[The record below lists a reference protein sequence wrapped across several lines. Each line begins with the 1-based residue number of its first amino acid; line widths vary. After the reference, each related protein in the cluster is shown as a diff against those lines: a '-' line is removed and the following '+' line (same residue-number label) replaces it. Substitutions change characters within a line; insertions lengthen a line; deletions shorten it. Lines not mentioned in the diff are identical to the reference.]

1 MSNGKWYPALPCSI
15 FILCGAFHFF
25 APHRHF
31 SFLISHFSFHK
42 KDRRSGLFLFALFQY
57 RRQPGGN
64 AREEAEKRDLQHHDE
79 SKRCR
84 AGDDILNRAVLADA
98 LDDEEIHADRRCNEG
113 QLHIDQ
119 EHDIEPDG
127 IEAQRLDDRVE
138 HRQRDEDDGNCFQHT
153 PQNEQHDID
162 ADEDDPAVHMP
173 FRHERHERLRDL
185 QHRQDIAE
193 EHSAD
198 HDGKDH
204 AGCLDGRAE
213 DPRHITDRKAPV
225 DEECDD
231 ERIDRALFDY
241 SIVKT
246 QYAGHAVEIAAAAAK
261 DNVDIVVAIGGD
273 GTINEIGRS
282 LVHTNTALG
291 IIPCGSGNGLA
302 RHLHIPMDAKAA
314 IDLLNTGECT
324 CVDYGKIND
333 MPFFCTCGVGFD
345 AFVSLKFADSG
356 KRGLLTYL
364 ENTLHESLTYEP
376 ETYEIENEEGTIKY
390 KAFLIAC
397 ANASQYGNNA
407 YIAPQASLTDGL
419 MDVTIL
425 EPFTVLDVPSLSF
438 QLFNKTIDQNSRI
451 KTMRA
456 KKIKIHRTKEGVM
469 HYDGD
474 PVMGGKDIE
483 VELIPHGLNVIIS
496 NKKKEEEPFSLLQQ
510 IVEYFSG
517 LKPKHEE
524 LIKQKYNHLFV
535 LNRHLLRRLSKK

>member
-1 MSNGKWYPALPCSI
+1 MTAKKRIVFVVNPISGTQGKKA
-15 FILCGAFHFF
+15 ILKW
-25 APHRHF
+25 
-31 SFLISHFSFHK
+31 I
-42 KDRRSGLFLFALFQY
+42 
-57 RRQPGGN
+57 
-64 AREEAEKRDLQHHDE
+64 
-79 SKRCR
+79 
-84 AGDDILNRAVLADA
+84 
-98 LDDEEIHADRRCNEG
+98 
-113 QLHIDQ
+113 
-119 EHDIEPDG
+119 
-127 IEAQRLDDRVE
+127 
-138 HRQRDEDDGNCFQHT
+138 
-153 PQNEQHDID
+153 
-162 ADEDDPAVHMP
+162 
-173 FRHERHERLRDL
+173 
-185 QHRQDIAE
+185 
-193 EHSAD
+193 
-198 HDGKDH
+198 
-204 AGCLDGRAE
+204 
-213 DPRHITDRKAPV
+213 
-225 DEECDD
+225 D

-314 IDLLNTGECT
+314 IDLLNTGERT

-364 ENTLHESLTYEP
+364 ENTLHKSLTYEP

-496 NKKKEEEPFSLLQQ
+496 NKKKEEKPFSLLQQ